1 MMEYCWAVTGMG
13 GGEEWKGGGNC
24 PPPPRLL
31 MDLGLRGQTALV
43 AAASRGLGKAVAKL
57 FVEEGA
63 RVAICSRRKEA
74 VAAAA
79 ADIGGEVLPVQA
91 DVSKAED
98 ADRCVRAAAAKFGR
112 IDILVNNAGGP
123 PAGPFVEITDEQWW
137 AGIGLNLMSTVRLSR
152 AVIPH
157 MRRQGGS
164 RIISI
169 PSYGDKRPLANLVLS

>member
-1 MMEYCWAVTGMG
+1 MGRSFVTGVGPGLASRSIRCLWAVSRL
-13 GGEEWKGGGNC
+13 GEGDVSEEGGNR
-24 PPPPRLL
+24 PTPPRLL

-43 AAASRGLGKAVAKL
+43 AAARRGLGKAVAKL

-74 VAAAA
+74 VEAAA
-79 ADIGGEVLPVQA
+79 ADIGGEVLPVTA

-98 ADRCVRAAAAKFGR
+98 VDRFVQAAAAKFGR

-137 AGIGLNLMSTVRLSR
+137 AGIGLNLMRTVRLSR
-152 AVIPH
+152 AVIPT
-157 MRRQGGS
+157 
-164 RIISI
+164 
-169 PSYGDKRPLANLVLS
+169 